1 MHENTFFLPASK
13 LPQPMPFEVTAR
25 LQDSMMSTEK
35 DKKSN
40 VLNCNYVVAFA
51 HQRVLAG
58 IYKQNTQEDE

>member
-1 MHENTFFLPASK
+1 LQ
-13 LPQPMPFEVTAR
+13 QPMPFEVTAR

-58 IYKQNTQEDE
+58 IYKQNAQEDE

>member
-1 MHENTFFLPASK
+1 LHEIAIFLPASK
-13 LPQPMPFEVTAR
+13 LQQPMPFEVTAR

-35 DKKSN
+35 DKKIN

-58 IYKQNTQEDE
+58 IYKQSTQEDE